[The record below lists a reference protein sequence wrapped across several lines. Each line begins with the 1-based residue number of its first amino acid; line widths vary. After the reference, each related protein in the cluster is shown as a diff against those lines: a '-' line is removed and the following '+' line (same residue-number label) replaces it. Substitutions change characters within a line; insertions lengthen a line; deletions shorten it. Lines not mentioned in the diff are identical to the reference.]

1 MWLGEVSSLDSVLMA
16 QVTECL
22 SDNILKWISPT
33 KSGIMESLTKTVSL
47 TVTPTTTDGSGRTA
61 ESYESDPAYSGVS
74 KSRLQTDTGVTEHN
88 GYR

>member
-1 MWLGEVSSLDSVLMA
+1 MT

-47 TVTPTTTDGSGRTA
+47 TVTPTITDGSGRTA
-61 ESYESDPAYSGVS
+61 ESYKSDPAYYGVS
-74 KSRLQTDTGVTEHN
+74 KSRLQTDAGVTEHN

>member
-1 MWLGEVSSLDSVLMA
+1 MWLDEVSSLDSVLMT

-33 KSGIMESLTKTVSL
+33 KLGIMGSLSKTVSL
-47 TVTPTTTDGSGRTA
+47 TVTPTITDGSGRTA
-61 ESYESDPAYSGVS
+61 ESYESDPAYSAVS
-74 KSRLQTDTGVTEHN
+74 NSWLQTDAGATEHN